1 MGIIQMA
8 IVIALGALAF
18 FVAILVIYIGGNW
31 LLARFRKPKP
41 PSEESIQNYRERL
54 LNPRWNEL
62 QEHFGQTLPEPLKN
76 LYGQTALITRRD
88 VVFRESAGKEWHVAE
103 FYPADKDTIDQ
114 IWPDLKKSKIF
125 PLAFDSFGDCFYI
138 DLASKES
145 NRCPVMYYHHDGSDV
160 ELVSESLEE
169 FLGWNRDK

>member
-1 MGIIQMA
+1 MQMA
-8 IVIALGALAF
+8 IVIVLGVLAF

-41 PSEESIQNYRERL
+41 PCKESIQRYRERL
-54 LNPRWNEL
+54 LNPRWDDL
-62 QEHFGQTLPEPLKN
+62 QEHFGHTLPEPLKG
-76 LYGQTALITRRD
+76 LYEQTALITRQE
-88 VVFRESAGKEWHVAE
+88 VIFRESAGKEWHVAG
-103 FYPADKDTIDQ
+103 FYPADRETDP
-114 IWPDLKKSKIF
+114 IWPDMKKSKIF
-125 PLAFDSFGDCFYI
+125 PFAFDSFGDCYYV

-145 NRCPVMYYHHDGSDV
+145 NRCAVMYYHHDGNEI

>member
-1 MGIIQMA
+1 MGIMQMA
-8 IVIALGALAF
+8 IVIVLGVLAF

-31 LLARFRKPKP
+31 LLARFRKPKR
-41 PSEESIQNYRERL
+41 PSAESIRRYRERL
-54 LNPRWNEL
+54 LNPRWDEL
-62 QEHFGQTLPEPLKN
+62 QKHFGHTLPEPLKN
-76 LYGQTALITRRD
+76 LYEQTALITRQD
-88 VVFRESAGKEWHVAE
+88 MVFRESAGKEWHVAE
-103 FYPADKDTIDQ
+103 FCPADKETIDQ
-114 IWPDLKKSKIF
+114 LWPDLKKSKIF
-125 PLAFDSFGDCFYI
+125 PFAFDSFGDCYYV